1 MKILFIT
8 YMFPPF
14 NASGAVRTG
23 KVAKYLTDSG
33 HEVKVI
39 SCANQ
44 SLDNQLPLEIPKKNI
59 EYTPWLNVNSP
70 IVVSLG
76 GKKKVAAKG
85 YLPSS
90 KHLPNWI
97 QKLGYLY
104 RHLVNF
110 PDGQIGW
117 YPFAMKA
124 GNRLISKWFPDLIF
138 ASASP
143 FTTLLVASALS
154 RKHNIPWIA
163 ELRDLWSDNH
173 NFIGPTWRQLLERKL
188 ESRILKSACGLVT
201 VSEPLKETLNS
212 KYSIPC
218 KVVTNGFDPEDTS
231 ISPGI
236 PFSNGIV
243 KIVYTGQVYS
253 HEQNPSNLFLALQQM
268 GNDKEKVR
276 IHFYGRHIEFVEQLA
291 ISYNVSHLIEVH
303 EPVSH
308 KESLSLQAGSDIL
321 LLLPGQSPAWKGVYT
336 GKLFEYLGARR
347 PILCIGNTDGVAAHL
362 IRERNAGVT
371 LNKPEKIALQLKQ
384 WVQKK
389 NGNEEIPFLSTDIGK
404 GFTRKEQTQKLIEFF
419 ETCLKNPVST

>member
-14 NASGAVRTG
+14 NSIGAVRTG
-23 KVAKYLTDSG
+23 KTAKLLNELGND
-33 HEVKVI
+33 VRII
-39 SCANQ
+39 SCSNQ
-44 SLDNQLPLEIPKKNI
+44 TLSQNFPLEIAEQNI
-59 EYTPWLNVNSP
+59 QHTNWINVNSP
-70 IVVSLG
+70 IEFILG
-76 GKKKVAAKG
+76 GKKKVATKG

-90 KHLPNWI
+90 NHLPNWI
-97 QKLGYLY
+97 QKIGYLY

-124 GNRLISKWFPDLIF
+124 GNRLISSWLPDLIF

-143 FTTLLVASALS
+143 FTTLLIASALS

-188 ESRILKSACGLVT
+188 ESRTLKSACGLVT

-218 KVVTNGFDPEDTS
+218 KVITNAFDPEDTP
-231 ISPGI
+231 ISKGI

-268 GNDKEKVR
+268 GNDKEKFR
-276 IHFYGRHIEFVEQLA
+276 IHFYGRHLSFAQQLA
-291 ISYNVSHLIEVH
+291 IWHNVSHLIQIH
-303 EPVSH
+303 ESVSH

-347 PILCIGNTDGVAAHL
+347 PILCIGNTNGVAANL
-362 IRERNAGVT
+362 IRERKAGVV
-371 LNKPEKIALQLKQ
+371 LNEPEQISLQLQQ
-384 WVQKK
+384 WVKEK
-389 NGNEEIPFLSTDIGK
+389 NENGEIPFLPSDVGK